1 MKKCFNLALLAC
13 MLLGSYTA
21 SAQTKALDTI
31 KAHVT
36 AKIDSIKKKW
46 DIGGLFSVTFSQAN
60 FLNWSAGGQDAL
72 GLTSLVSFHANY
84 SSGKFKWLNDVEL
97 GYGFQRIADQP
108 FQKTTDQIAITTN
121 PGYRVFDSTLAG
133 LLVNFQSQFAPGYL
147 LPNDSILIS
156 KFFAPAFVVIAAGLT
171 WKPTK
176 ALSVFLSPA
185 TARLTFVED
194 QGLADQGAF
203 GVKPAVYD
211 SLGNK
216 IQNGKTELTQFGAYF
231 KGDYCKEIWKNI
243 KLTTDLELFSNYLKD
258 PQNIVVNWTTFIQ
271 LKVNKFISATLNTQL
286 IYDNN
291 VEIPVFKD
299 IAGVNTVVGKGPRL
313 QFKDIFGVG
322 LAYKF

>member
-1 MKKCFNLALLAC
+1 
-13 MLLGSYTA
+13 MLLFCSVARAKKKT
-21 SAQTKALDTI
+21 LDTL
-31 KAHVT
+31 KAHVV
-36 AKIDSIKKKW
+36 AKIDSIKRKW
-46 DIGGLFSVTFSQAN
+46 DIGGLFNVNFSQAS

-72 GLTSLVSFHANY
+72 GLTSLASFHANY
-84 SSGKFKWLNDVEL
+84 ISGKFKWLNDVEL
-97 GYGFQRIADQP
+97 GYGFQRTADEP

-121 PGYRVFDSTLAG
+121 PCYRVFDSTLAG

-156 KFFAPAFVVIAAGLT
+156 RFMSPAFVVIAAGLT
-171 WKPTK
+171 WKPNK
-176 ALSVFLSPA
+176 ALSVFISPA

-194 QGLADQGAF
+194 QVLADQGAF
-203 GVKPAVYD
+203 GVQPAVYD
-211 SLGNK
+211 TAGNK

-231 KGDYCKEIWKNI
+231 KGDFSKEILKNV

-258 PQNIVVNWTTFIQ
+258 PQNIVVNWSTLIQ
-271 LKVNKFISATLNTQL
+271 FKVNKFISATLNTQL

-291 VEIPVFKD
+291 VEIPIFKD

-313 QFKDIFGVG
+313 QFKDILGVG